1 MKRTQKLRQHEHF
14 VQGLQKNLSFRL
26 SSEPNVIRQGRSLK
40 DENLLNTISWFLDHT
55 PPLASIL
62 LKSIGIFG
70 KMMWVIKKVAK
81 AFSSNAVILN
91 PTKQSSYIPSK

>member
-1 MKRTQKLRQHEHF
+1 MNILCR
-14 VQGLQKNLSFRL
+14 GLQKNLSFRL

-62 LKSIGIFG
+62 LKSIGISG
-70 KMMWVIKKVAK
+70 KMMWVILERRWMW
-81 AFSSNAVILN
+81 VILEKRFLR
-91 PTKQSSYIPSK
+91 TPSF